1 MNKQCFVLLFRFFEE
16 YHADLRLKN
25 MAGCNSLLVATMN
38 GDIKILE
45 RLAVE
50 GMELDE
56 TCGHRGVAAV
66 HIAAISG
73 HFSAVKFLIDSGA
86 DINVKSKNDET
97 ILWLSTA
104 NGHEEIARYVIRMN
118 CDLNVESDGCLTF
131 PQKYLPFEVAILRG
145 HLYIAQ
151 MLLTAGCYLN
161 RTNDSCSDDAKFIL
175 HFKLKEEIVNI
186 IQRNNARYA
195 WMIEFITNPKTLLHD
210 CRLKIRQLLG
220 KGFQKGVSTLPLPN
234 SLKLFLFLPDI

>member
-1 MNKQCFVLLFRFFEE
+1 
-16 YHADLRLKN
+16 
-25 MAGCNSLLVATMN
+25 MAGCNPLLVVAMN

-97 ILWLSTA
+97 IFWLSA
-104 NGHEEIARYVIRMN
+104 VNGNEEIARYVIQMN

-131 PQKYLPFEVAILRG
+131 PQKFLPFEVAILRG

-161 RTNDSCSDDAKFIL
+161 RTNDNCLDDTEFSL
-175 HFKLKEEIVNI
+175 YFNLKQEIANI

-195 WMIEFITNPKTLLHD
+195 WMIEFIKSPKTLSHG
-210 CRLKIRQLLG
+210 CRLKIRQSIG
-220 KGFQKGVSTLPLPN
+220 KQFYKGVSTLPLPN

>member
-1 MNKQCFVLLFRFFEE
+1 MNIQCFVLLFRFFEE

-25 MAGCNSLLVATMN
+25 MAGCNSLLVAAMN

-50 GMELDE
+50 GIELDE

-73 HFSAVKFLIDSGA
+73 HFSVVKFLIDSGA

-104 NGHEEIARYVIRMN
+104 NGREEIARYVIRMN

-151 MLLTAGCYLN
+151 MLLTAGYYLN